1 MAAEGGA
8 SATRHWRAIGTDAL
22 PTLLLA
28 LPLIWLVVLPLVILL
43 VCAFRPTGFL
53 LDPGFTTDHIVTA
66 WTDPDL
72 WRLFARTLH
81 FALGSSLFALLIGT
95 GLAWLVERTDIRGA
109 GLVRA
114 LMILPMAMPP
124 FIMAIAWTILLS
136 PRTGIVNLA
145 LVEVFG
151 LSAPPLDI
159 YTMTGLIFVE
169 GLSLAP
175 SAFLIM
181 VPAFRKID
189 AALEEAALMSGAGSL
204 QMLRR
209 VVLPLLLPALAG
221 AAIYLLIVSL
231 VVFDIPG
238 AIGHPVGIVLVS
250 THVYDLLHH
259 APTGLPEYGQVSAIA
274 IIIAA
279 ALVALCLLYQRLMR
293 AAGRFVTVTGK
304 TSRHRVIPLG
314 RGRLVAELAIAAFV
328 LVAVVAP
335 ILAIIWASLLPYQM
349 AFSLEALKQ
358 ITLANHIAFLS
369 DPAIGKTLGNSLVI
383 AIVASCAVTLL
394 CLLIGWVVVRTKAPG
409 RQIIDILA
417 FMPLAFPGVLIATA
431 LIYVYLS
438 VPLLRIYGTI
448 WIIAVA
454 HTTVYLSY
462 GSRAINAAM
471 YQLHADLEEA
481 ARMAGAAWFTTL
493 RRVVAPLLV
502 PALAAVWIWVFA
514 HSLRELGSAL
524 LLQGRDN
531 ATLPTLL
538 FAYWTQGQPAKT
550 AAVAVWF
557 VFGLVLLLAIA
568 HLLQSLA
575 ARRTST

>member
-1 MAAEGGA
+1 MAVGGG
-8 SATRHWRAIGTDAL
+8 SATQRWRGFGTESL

-28 LPLIWLVVLPLVILL
+28 LPLFWLVVLPLVILL
-43 VCAFRPTGFL
+43 ICAFRPTGFL

-66 WTDPDL
+66 WRDPDL

-81 FALGSSLFALLIGT
+81 FAIGSSIFALVIGT

-136 PRTGIVNLA
+136 PRTGIANLA
-145 LVEVFG
+145 LMQGFG
-151 LSAPPLDI
+151 LTAPPLNI

-189 AALEEAALMSGAGSL
+189 AALEEAALMAGAGSL

-209 VVLPLLLPALAG
+209 IVLPLLLPALAG
-221 AAIYLLIVSL
+221 ATIYLLIVSL

-274 IIIAA
+274 IVIAA
-279 ALVALCLLYQRLMR
+279 MLVALCLLYQRLMR

-314 RGRLVAELAIAAFV
+314 RGRIVAETGIALFV
-328 LVAVVAP
+328 LIAVVTP
-335 ILAIIWASLLPYQM
+335 ILAIVWSSLLPYQM
-349 AFSLEALKQ
+349 AFSLDAIRQ
-358 ITLANHIAFLS
+358 MTLANHIAFLN
-369 DPAIGKTLGNSLVI
+369 DPAIGKTLAHSLII

-409 RQIIDILA
+409 RRIIDILA

-438 VPLLRIYGTI
+438 VPVLRIYGTI

-481 ARMAGAAWFTTL
+481 ARMAGAAWITTM

-502 PALAAVWIWVFA
+502 PALGAVWIWVFA

-557 VFGLVLLLAIA
+557 VFGLVLLLAVA
-568 HLLQSLA
+568 HILQSIA

>member
-1 MAAEGGA
+1 MAVGGG
-8 SATRHWRAIGTDAL
+8 SAPQRWRGFGTESL

-28 LPLIWLVVLPLVILL
+28 LPLFWLVVLPLVILL
-43 VCAFRPTGFL
+43 ICAFRPTGFL

-66 WTDPDL
+66 WRDPDL

-81 FALGSSLFALLIGT
+81 FAIGSSIFALVIGT

-136 PRTGIVNLA
+136 PRTGIANLA
-145 LVEVFG
+145 LMQRFG
-151 LSAPPLDI
+151 LTTPPLNI

-189 AALEEAALMSGAGSL
+189 AALEEAALMAGAGSL

-209 VVLPLLLPALAG
+209 IVLPLLLPALAG
-221 AAIYLLIVSL
+221 ATIYLLIVSL

-274 IIIAA
+274 IVIAA
-279 ALVALCLLYQRLMR
+279 MLVALCLLYQRLMR

-314 RGRLVAELAIAAFV
+314 RGRIIAEIGIALFV
-328 LVAVVAP
+328 FIAVVAP
-335 ILAIIWASLLPYQM
+335 ILAIVWSSLLPYQM
-349 AFSLEALKQ
+349 AFSLDAIRQ
-358 ITLANHIAFLS
+358 MTLANHIAFLS
-369 DPAIGKTLGNSLVI
+369 DPAIGKTLAHSLII

-409 RQIIDILA
+409 RQIIDVLA

-438 VPLLRIYGTI
+438 VPVLRIYGTI

-481 ARMAGAAWFTTL
+481 ARMAGAAWSTTM

-502 PALAAVWIWVFA
+502 PALGAVWIWVFA

-568 HLLQSLA
+568 HILQSIA

>member
-8 SATRHWRAIGTDAL
+8 SATRHWRGFGTDVL

-81 FALGSSLFALLIGT
+81 FAVGSSLFALIIGT

-145 LVEVFG
+145 LVELFG
-151 LSAPPLDI
+151 LATPPLDI

-314 RGRLVAELAIAAFV
+314 RGRIIAELAIGLFV

-349 AFSLEALKQ
+349 AFSFEALKQ

-369 DPAIGKTLGNSLVI
+369 DPAVGKTLGNSLVI

-409 RQIIDILA
+409 RQMIDILA

-557 VFGLVLLLAIA
+557 VFGLVVLLALA